1 MFSVTSEKSLE
12 TVEAQLRK
20 VRVLN
25 ENDAT
30 LIIVA
35 NQIDLVQKREVSTL
49 QGLSL
54 ANKYQAEYYE
64 VSVANDVDQITE
76 LFSNVCQK
84 IAFGTKNKKT
94 SSQKIFDMF
103 KRRGSS

>member
-1 MFSVTSEKSLE
+1 MKI
-12 TVEAQLRK
+12 
-20 VRVLN
+20 LN

-30 LIIVA
+30 VIIVA

-64 VSVANDVDQITE
+64 VSAANDVEQITE

-84 IAFGTKNKKT
+84 IAIDETKNKKT
-94 SSQKIFDMF
+94 TQKIFDMF

>member
-1 MFSVTSEKSLE
+1 MTSKKSLE

-20 VRVLN
+20 VKILN

-30 LIIVA
+30 VIIVA
-35 NQIDLVQKREVSTL
+35 NQIDLIQKREVSTL

-64 VSVANDVDQITE
+64 VSVANDVEQITE
-76 LFSNVCQK
+76 LFGNLCQR
-84 IAFGTKNKKT
+84 IAIDETKSNKKT
-94 SSQKIFDMF
+94 SQKIFDMF